1 MNSLEIPAA
10 IHNDRIVAL
19 IDMDCFYVQV
29 EERDDPSIKGKPAAV
44 VQYNAWKGGRSANY
58 H

>member
-1 MNSLEIPAA
+1 MANCARVI
-10 IHNDRIVAL
+10 AL

-44 VQYNAWKGGRSANY
+44 VQYNAWKGGGLENIN
-58 H
+58 